1 MNGLFLDTP
10 LIAGLLLLLVRVIVA
25 ISFFFS
31 ALGKAR
37 DLKKSA
43 KQNGLPVG
51 FMGFIMV
58 AEFAGAAGM
67 ITGLLG
73 QFAAIGLMLLMLGT
87 MSLHIFK
94 WHSKYW
100 AESGGWEYDL
110 MLFTLSG
117 VIAVFGTGIFA
128 LAA

>member
-10 LIAGLLLLLVRVIVA
+10 IVVSVLLLLVRVIVA

-43 KQNGLPVG
+43 AQNGLPIG

-73 QFAAIGLMLLMLGT
+73 QFAALGLMLLMLGT
-87 MSLHIFK
+87 ISLHIFK
-94 WHSKYW
+94 WKSKYW
-100 AESGGWEYDL
+100 AGSGGWEYDL

-117 VIAVFGTGIFA
+117 VIAVFGTGLFS
-128 LAA
+128 L